1 MLSWF
6 LTKKELP
13 TKTKQESIKRVQ
25 NMLLTPAAN
34 TDKFLSP
41 TLQQLKD
48 IKKVQKLSSIYED
61 NITQENEK
69 KGLHNRL
76 SLNTPLTSRKSM
88 PSIAK
93 KDDHAN
99 SVIPDL
105 LLCMLV
111 KDKEYTDWMKKLID
125 SYIYELEFE
134 ARLMSEDSIN
144 NLVSSVFGNIK
155 EIYQMHIE
163 NFQPFIEACV
173 DEKAPDVSTQLFNF
187 ATKLIA
193 LCKSGTFYPYFLY
206 SMIEKDAT
214 MKRKC
219 FYVHLMRYAE
229 QKYQFSYNFDP
240 ISQMTHYGLIID
252 EIFKE
257 VHQQKVSLICVE
269 KMTYAVQEFKNEMAK
284 IKSACI
290 N

>member
-13 TKTKQESIKRVQ
+13 TNKKQESIKRVQ
-25 NMLLTPAAN
+25 NMLLAPAVN
-34 TDKFLSP
+34 TDKFVSP

-48 IKKVQKLSSIYED
+48 IRKVQKLSSIYED

-69 KGLHNRL
+69 ALHNRL
-76 SLNTPLTSRKSM
+76 ALNTPLTSRKLM
-88 PSIAK
+88 PSFKK
-93 KDDHAN
+93 KDDYAN
-99 SVIPDL
+99 SVILDL
-105 LLCMLV
+105 LTNMLV
-111 KDKEYTDWMKKLID
+111 KDKEYTDWMKKLMD
-125 SYIYELEFE
+125 SYVYELEFE
-134 ARLMSEDSIN
+134 ARFMCEDGIN
-144 NLVSSVFGNIK
+144 NLVSSVFGNMK
-155 EIYQMHIE
+155 EIYEMHIRK
-163 NFQPFIEACV
+163 FQPFIESCV
-173 DEKAPDVSTQLFNF
+173 EEKAQDISTQLFNF

-193 LCKSGTFYPYFLY
+193 LCKSGTFYPYLLH

-219 FYVHLMRYAE
+219 YYVHLMRYAE

-257 VHQQKVSLICVE
+257 VHKQKVSLVCVE